1 VTEGS
6 LWVRLGGITILI
18 LLAVR
23 FMSPVLLVI
32 SGGLAVIAFMVWL
45 WERFA
50 LVRVSYHRSFAID
63 RCTVGEAVALTIT
76 MENRKLLPVPFLTI
90 GDVVPVELQV
100 GSRKLIFHQTGKGLL
115 RQVISLGWYQRV
127 IRRYE
132 VRATKRGFYRLGP
145 VTLESGDPF
154 GFKRVMTEVP
164 DRSPFLIV
172 YPVIVP
178 LESIGI
184 PSRRPFG
191 DLVARTRLFEDPM
204 RIRGLREYSSG
215 DPMNRIHWKASA
227 ATGQLQVKLFDASF
241 TVGLALFLNTWGFK
255 NFWQGTEPSLFE
267 TSCVVA
273 ASIASWA
280 EEQRV
285 PVGLYANGLVAE
297 WGQTLRLQPS
307 QHPATLA
314 HLLEGLARLSLPDR
328 TPLAQLL
335 TEEMSGLGY
344 GTTVVV
350 ITCRLE
356 EDLASVL
363 LTAKR
368 LGRPAVLVLV
378 GSDQPE
384 PILPGVQ
391 IYMVPGEEV
400 LHAHQFS

>member
-1 VTEGS
+1 VTERS
-6 LWVRLGGITILI
+6 LWVRLSGITVLI
-18 LLAVR
+18 LLAVQ
-23 FMSPVLLVI
+23 FSSSVLLVI
-32 SGGLAVIAFMVWL
+32 SGGLAVITFIVWL

-50 LVRVSYHRSFAID
+50 LVRFSYHRSFAID
-63 RCTVGEAVALTIT
+63 RCMVGEAVTLTIT
-76 MENRKLLPVPFLTI
+76 MENRKLLPVPSLTVS
-90 GDVVPVELQV
+90 DLVPVELQV
-100 GSRKLIFHQTGKGLL
+100 GSRKLIFYQTGKGLL
-115 RQVISLGWYQRV
+115 RQIISLGWYQRV

-145 VTLESGDPF
+145 VTMESGDPL
-154 GFKRVMTEVP
+154 GFKRVMTVIP
-164 DRSPFLIV
+164 DRTPFLIV

-178 LESIGI
+178 LESMGM

-191 DLVARTRLFEDPM
+191 DLLSRTRLFEDPM
-204 RIRGLREYSSG
+204 RMRGLREYSAG
-215 DPMNRIHWKASA
+215 DAMNRIHWKASA
-227 ATGQLQVKLFDASF
+227 ATGQLQVKLFDASV

-255 NFWQGTEPSLFE
+255 NFWQGLDPSQFE

-280 EEQRV
+280 QEQRV

-307 QHPATLA
+307 YLPATLA
-314 HLLEGLARLSLPDR
+314 HVLEGLARLSLPGR
-328 TPLAQLL
+328 TPLSQLL
-335 TEEMSGLGY
+335 TEELSGLGY

-350 ITCRLE
+350 ITRRLD
-356 EDLASVL
+356 EDLAAVL

-368 LGRPAVLVLV
+368 SGRPTVLVLV

-384 PILPGVQ
+384 PMLPGVQ

-400 LHAHQFS
+400 LRAHQFS